1 MTGRNEDRVYI
12 TYLDIIYSKDNNVR
26 IQACWVA
33 KGKTSSFLIGK
44 VLTFK
49 TSILPYIQLSF
60 HSLQVRYLRAK
71 NNYFGTTKEAIA
83 RFPFLIGKVLTC
95 CSTQRL

>member
-33 KGKTSSFLIGK
+33 KGKTFSFLIGK
-44 VLTFK
+44 VLTGAC
-49 TSILPYIQLSF
+49 TIRHLYTAEA
-60 HSLQVRYLRAK
+60 VAK
-71 NNYFGTTKEAIA
+71 AL
-83 RFPFLIGKVLTC
+83 PFLIGKVLT
-95 CSTQRL
+95 

>member
-44 VLTFK
+44 VLTF
-49 TSILPYIQLSF
+49 
-60 HSLQVRYLRAK
+60 
-71 NNYFGTTKEAIA
+71 
-83 RFPFLIGKVLTC
+83 
-95 CSTQRL
+95 